1 MFVDP
6 KILREHSVNITHR
19 KTILINYKIKVIK
32 TKMFS
37 VHIEKFFSFLD
48 FIQGGLQ
55 LNFTIAV
62 DFTGS
67 NGNPR

>member
-1 MFVDP
+1 M
-6 KILREHSVNITHR
+6 
-19 KTILINYKIKVIK
+19 Y
-32 TKMFS
+32 S